1 MTNRSDLDTFLGR
14 LEASFDAQVTRAEDD
29 AASDLAFALRQ
40 DRTLRQRVERRP
52 CEVWVDGSWH
62 RVAAIGPD
70 ALVVG
75 DPIRLLV
82 MTSTACLRQ
91 TGGDTPGSAPTWLA
105 MLRRL
110 ARQGAHI
117 EIISLAGA
125 RATGRLAAA
134 ASDHAWIEGAHGW
147 AAFSWAA
154 IEGIRLV
161 RGD

>member
-1 MTNRSDLDTFLGR
+1 MTDRRELDTLLGR
-14 LEASFDAQVTRAEDD
+14 LEASFDAQITRAENE
-29 AASDLAFALRQ
+29 AASDLAFSLRQ

-52 CEVWVDGSWH
+52 CEVWMDGSWH

-70 ALVVG
+70 VLVVG

-82 MTSTACLRQ
+82 KTSAACLRQ
-91 TGGDTPGSAPTWLA
+91 SGGDIPGSAPEWLA
-105 MLRRL
+105 LLRTL
-110 ARQGAHI
+110 ARQGADI
-117 EIISLAGA
+117 EIISFAGA

-134 ASDHAWIEGAHGW
+134 ASDHAWMEGAHGW
-147 AAFSWAA
+147 AAFSWTA